1 MDNKLKLNKKFL
13 DKNLEGRIILEGV
26 SRYAYLPKSPDLPEL
41 VLIFPEMP
49 AEENGLAELLNVE
62 HKTEID
68 KPDEKRLRYSEMYIT
83 LTTVAA
89 DDIYLKE
96 NKAYLEDN
104 ESFCI
109 EP

>member
-13 DKNLEGRIILEGV
+13 DKKLEGRIVLEGI

-41 VLIFPEMP
+41 VLVFPQMP
-49 AEENGLAELLNVE
+49 ENSGLAGLLEVE
-62 HKTEID
+62 HMTEID
-68 KPDEKRLRYSEMYIT
+68 KPDEKRFKYNEMYIT
-83 LTTVAA
+83 ITTVAA
-89 DDIYLKE
+89 DDNYLKE
-96 NKAYLEDN
+96 NRTYLEAN